1 MNPIRDQRIVH
12 LIRFRPFFNVRLI
25 SLNRLATFSMRSGR
39 MTASL
44 HRKRLAHDS
53 FGEGEMWLRGV
64 FD

>member
-1 MNPIRDQRIVH
+1 LDAPQKHWSRNLQR
-12 LIRFRPFFNVRLI
+12 PTPG
-25 SLNRLATFSMRSGR
+25 SEY

-53 FGEGEMWLRGV
+53 FGAGEVWLRGV

>member
-1 MNPIRDQRIVH
+1 MQCFVESHRPRERYS
-12 LIRFRPFFNVRLI
+12 LFRYRKGDRPPMPSIPDVSPLV
-25 SLNRLATFSMRSGR
+25 
-39 MTASL
+39 TASL